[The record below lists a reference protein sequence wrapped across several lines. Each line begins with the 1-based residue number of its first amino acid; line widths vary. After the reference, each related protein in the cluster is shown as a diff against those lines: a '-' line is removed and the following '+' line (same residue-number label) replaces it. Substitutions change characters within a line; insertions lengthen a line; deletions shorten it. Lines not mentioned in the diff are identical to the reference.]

1 MPDQQLDVFDGEEEG
16 ERLWEALSSFKK
28 VVRDLVEMT
37 GLSTNVLADT
47 YGFGKGKVA
56 TWQTPKREAP
66 NIPPLRFVEVLIKEA
81 QERANL
87 QDGPAAVFLA
97 QYGELLKLYCA
108 RAKPHN
114 VHRQMLADYQNTL
127 LIRELNNATNAA
139 LEQIAALT
147 DELETLRDDRDEE
160 RQQRI
165 ALQQQIDSLGSQNQN
180 RAVEKRAALAMR
192 DEVRAALTPYES
204 DPLPVP
210 VREQQRAEQGGSHE
224 NHGGLV
230 PPLPPPPGRGTK
242 RRGLVLALIPAGV
255 LVVCLAVYIGTQ
267 LRGDHSGPKDTA
279 GTSPGPA
286 VTADGSAAPSRGTT
300 SAGTSATPPAAG
312 GGPAHGGN
320 SSSGGS
326 SGNDASGGSGSGGD
340 ASGGNTTG
348 GNASGGGN
356 TTGGKT
362 TGGSGDPGG
371 SGGSNGPSSSGGS
384 GGSEGS
390 GGGQAPAPSGKHYLK
405 NAATNRCLAE
415 SASPYG
421 GTMVRNM
428 VCGEP
433 AHNGATA
440 YYTWTYKPTSGGEF
454 KLIGQ
459 GSGQCLKSRGVA
471 GIGMESCNDSE
482 SQTWRIAGT
491 SPNGHTLENVAD
503 RRCLRMA
510 ATIGFQMVDCDAADA
525 AQLWRDS

>member
-1 MPDQQLDVFDGEEEG
+1 MADQQLDVFDGEEEG

-56 TWQTPKREAP
+56 TWQNPKREAP

-87 QDGPAAVFLA
+87 RDGAATVFLA

-147 DELETLRDDRDEE
+147 DELDTLRGDRDEE
-160 RQQRI
+160 RQHRI
-165 ALQQQIDSLGSQNQN
+165 ALQRQIDSLGSQNQN

-210 VREQQRAEQGGSHE
+210 VKEQQRAEQGGSHE
-224 NHGGLV
+224 NHPGGLV

-242 RRGLVLALIPAGV
+242 RRGLVLALIPSGV

-286 VTADGSAAPSRGTT
+286 VTADGSAASRPSGTA

-312 GGPAHGGN
+312 GGPAGGGN
-320 SSSGGS
+320 SSSGGADGGGS
-326 SGNDASGGSGSGGD
+326 SGNDATGGSGGG
-340 ASGGNTTG
+340 SGGNT
-348 GNASGGGN
+348 GGGD

-362 TGGSGDPGG
+362 GGGSGDAGG
-371 SGGSNGPSSSGGS
+371 SGGSNGSS
-384 GGSEGS
+384 GS
-390 GGGQAPAPSGKHYLK
+390 GGGSGATSPKPPAPSGHFQLRNVGHGKCL
-405 NAATNRCLAE
+405 AVTFGVVFATCADSPATNW
-415 SASPYG
+415 
-421 GTMVRNM
+421 
-428 VCGEP
+428 
-433 AHNGATA
+433 TA
-440 YYTWTYKPTSGGEF
+440 KAGSDGSYMLYNEF
-454 KLIGQ
+454 AD
-459 GSGQCLKSRGVA
+459 QCLTVHINQLYMADCGSKTGQNWRTGASSTVVNLYSSMCLDESSGWPVLASCEPSKSTQHWA
-471 GIGMESCNDSE
+471 KE
-482 SQTWRIAGT
+482 
-491 SPNGHTLENVAD
+491 
-503 RRCLRMA
+503 
-510 ATIGFQMVDCDAADA
+510 
-525 AQLWRDS
+525 